1 MLYFDRYDTEVKN
14 MSGSRTGMTTKITW
28 LTTLSVKVFYWLLK
42 DQFKILYLIIT
53 VHRDSRILFILGL
66 LIAKGNKQIG
76 STIAT
81 HFVAFTHSYN
91 WFVFSLVFNLISN
104 SPLST
109 PVWICQSRRVNCQL
123 YPAVNFK
130 T

>member
-1 MLYFDRYDTEVKN
+1 
-14 MSGSRTGMTTKITW
+14 MSGSRTGTIVKIPW
-28 LTTLSVKVFYWLLK
+28 LTTFNVKVFYWLLK
-42 DQFKILYLIIT
+42 DQFKILYFIIT

-81 HFVAFTHSYN
+81 HFIAFTHSYLYN
-91 WFVFSLVFNLISN
+91 WFVLSLVFNLISN

-109 PVWICQSRRVNCQL
+109 PV
-123 YPAVNFK
+123 
-130 T
+130 